1 MKTAPMAGKSWQPSH
16 EPPRSKR
23 NRYLSHCRN
32 SGKRVGKRVG
42 GELPGRWATTLW
54 NTRERLLYVCHVTL
68 CYSVQSTS
76 MWSSNTCAYVSPPLT
91 SRGTQ
96 VLFVV
101 NSIKLHLTA
110 FISNELQPA
119 SEDNCFFVRT
129 VSTDHV
135 KSWRKRRGNL
145 DLSQND
151 LRSQM

>member
-1 MKTAPMAGKSWQPSH
+1 MSPHAVRGTGTCHTVETVERGW
-16 EPPRSKR
+16 EE
-23 NRYLSHCRN
+23 NCL
-32 SGKRVGKRVG
+32 GD
-42 GELPGRWATTLW
+42 ELPHYETQENASCTYATLRYATVY
-54 NTRERLLYVCHVTL
+54 NPQACGVPTH
-68 CYSVQSTS
+68 
-76 MWSSNTCAYVSPPLT
+76 VSPPLT